1 MLVRE
6 VMTKSVEIA
15 SPEDT
20 IHDAARAMAD
30 EDCGALPVGENDRLV
45 GMITDRDI
53 VVRAIAQGKQPDEC
67 KVRDVMSREVKYVYD
82 DETTDGLAQNMSEL
96 QIKRMPVIDRNKR
109 LVGIVSLGD
118 LANKGDTKHEAAEA
132 LSGISRPSDGAS
144 RHAHI

>member
-1 MLVRE
+1 MLVRD

-20 IHDAARAMAD
+20 IQEAARMMAE
-30 EDCGALPVGENDRLV
+30 EDCGVLPVGENDRLV

-53 VVRAIAQGKQPDEC
+53 VVRAVAQGKQSDGC
-67 KVRDVMSREVKYVYD
+67 KVRDVMSQEIKYVFE
-82 DETTDGLAQNMSEL
+82 DETTDDVAQQMAEL
-96 QIKRMPVIDRNKR
+96 QIKRMPVINRDKR

-118 LANKGDTKHEAAEA
+118 LATQGGTRNEASQA
-132 LSGISRPSDGAS
+132 LTGISRPSDGAA

>member
-1 MLVRE
+1 MLVRD

-15 SPEDT
+15 SPDDT
-20 IHDAARAMAD
+20 LHDAARTMAD

-53 VVRAIAQGKQPDEC
+53 VVRAIAQGKQPDDC
-67 KVRDVMSREVKYVYD
+67 TVRDVMSRDVKYVYE
-82 DETTDGLAQNMSEL
+82 DETTDGLAQQMAEL
-96 QIKRMPVIDRNKR
+96 QIKRMPVISRDKR

-118 LANKGDTKHEAAEA
+118 LANQGETKHEAAHA
-132 LSGISRPSDGAS
+132 LSGISQPSDEAA